1 MTAARFLMPG
11 SLVAGARP
19 IDRLFEQFLG
29 YEAAIREDGT
39 PTYALPLDI
48 LETED
53 AYELHAT
60 VAGVQQDGVEVT
72 FESGMLSIAVKAA
85 PVEVQGTF
93 IRQERPWGNW
103 SRKLELPKE
112 IDPAKIAAQFE
123 NGVLRV
129 RVPKAAKVQPVRIA
143 IGGVGKASSLP
154 KGAVSLS
161 EVKRE
166 QSESTKAPDAGSRG
180 ATEDGRAH
188 LSPPGEMVRFG
199 T

>member
-1 MTAARFLMPG
+1 MMTTTRYLLPG
-11 SLVAGARP
+11 SLAAGARS

-39 PTYALPLDI
+39 PTYALPIDI

-53 AYELHAT
+53 TYELHAT
-60 VAGVQQDGVEVT
+60 VAGVPQDAVEVT
-72 FESGMLSIAVKAA
+72 FESGMLSIVVKAA

-112 IDPAKIAAQFE
+112 IDSTKIAAQFE

-129 RVPKAAKVQPVRIA
+129 SVPKAAKVQPVRIA
-143 IGGVGKASSLP
+143 IGGAGKVSLLP
-154 KGAVSLS
+154 KG
-161 EVKRE
+161 
-166 QSESTKAPDAGSRG
+166 RG
-180 ATEDGRAH
+180 
-188 LSPPGEMVRFG
+188 
-199 T
+199 

>member
-1 MTAARFLMPG
+1 MTTRMLVPG
-11 SLVAGARP
+11 SLVTGARP

-60 VAGVQQDGVEVT
+60 VAGVPHDGVEVT
-72 FESGMLSIAVKAA
+72 FESGMLSIAVKAT
-85 PVEVQGTF
+85 PFEIPGTF

-112 IDPAKIAAQFE
+112 IDPAKIVAQFE
-123 NGVLRV
+123 NGVLIV
-129 RVPKAAKVQPVRIA
+129 RVPKAAKVEPVRIA
-143 IGGVGKASSLP
+143 IGGAGKATPLP
-154 KGAVSLS
+154 KG
-161 EVKRE
+161 
-166 QSESTKAPDAGSRG
+166 RG
-180 ATEDGRAH
+180 
-188 LSPPGEMVRFG
+188 
-199 T
+199 

>member
-1 MTAARFLMPG
+1 MMATARYLLPG

-53 AYELHAT
+53 AYEVHAT
-60 VAGVQQDGVEVT
+60 VAGVPQDGVEVT
-72 FESGMLSIAVKAA
+72 FASGMLSIAVKAA
-85 PVEVQGTF
+85 PVEVLGTF

-112 IDPAKIAAQFE
+112 IDSAKIAAQFE

-129 RVPKAAKVQPVRIA
+129 RVPKAAKVEPVRIA
-143 IGGVGKASSLP
+143 IGGAGKASPLP
-154 KGAVSLS
+154 KG
-161 EVKRE
+161 
-166 QSESTKAPDAGSRG
+166 RG
-180 ATEDGRAH
+180 
-188 LSPPGEMVRFG
+188 
-199 T
+199 

>member
-1 MTAARFLMPG
+1 MTTARFLVPS
-11 SLVAGARP
+11 SLVAGANP

-60 VAGVQQDGVEVT
+60 VAGVPQDSVEVT
-72 FESGMLSIAVKAA
+72 FESGMLSIAVKAV
-85 PVEVQGTF
+85 PFEIQGKF

-112 IDPAKIAAQFE
+112 IDSTKITAQFE

-129 RVPKAAKVQPVRIA
+129 RVPKVAKVEPVRIA
-143 IGGVGKASSLP
+143 IGGAGKASPLP
-154 KGAVSLS
+154 KG
-161 EVKRE
+161 
-166 QSESTKAPDAGSRG
+166 RG
-180 ATEDGRAH
+180 
-188 LSPPGEMVRFG
+188 
-199 T
+199 

>member
-1 MTAARFLMPG
+1 MMTTARYLLPR
-11 SLVAGARP
+11 SLVAGASP

-60 VAGVQQDGVEVT
+60 VAGVPQDGVEVT
-72 FESGMLSIAVKAA
+72 FESGMLSITAKAA
-85 PVEVQGTF
+85 PVEIQGTF

-103 SRKLELPKE
+103 SRKLELPKG
-112 IDPAKIAAQFE
+112 IDSAKIAAQFE

-129 RVPKAAKVQPVRIA
+129 HVPKAAKVEPVRIA
-143 IGGVGKASSLP
+143 IGGTGKASPIP
-154 KGAVSLS
+154 KG
-161 EVKRE
+161 
-166 QSESTKAPDAGSRG
+166 RG
-180 ATEDGRAH
+180 
-188 LSPPGEMVRFG
+188 
-199 T
+199 

>member
-1 MTAARFLMPG
+1 MMTTTHYLFPG
-11 SLVAGARP
+11 SLVAGTRP

-60 VAGVQQDGVEVT
+60 VAGVPKDGVEGT

-103 SRKLELPKE
+103 SRKVELPKE

-129 RVPKAAKVQPVRIA
+129 RVPTAAKAEPVGIA
-143 IGGVGKASSLP
+143 IGVQGTASALP
-154 KGAVSLS
+154 RARRYLL
-161 EVKRE
+161 RRL
-166 QSESTKAPDAGSRG
+166 AGPSRG
-180 ATEDGRAH
+180 PQGTSRDARAH
-188 LSPPGEMVRFG
+188 SVDAM
-199 T
+199 

>member
-1 MTAARFLMPG
+1 MMATRMLVPG

-60 VAGVQQDGVEVT
+60 VAGVPQDGVDVT
-72 FESGMLSIAVKAA
+72 FESGMLSIAVKAV
-85 PVEVQGTF
+85 PFEIQGTF

-112 IDPAKIAAQFE
+112 IDSAKIAAHFE
-123 NGVLRV
+123 NGVLTV
-129 RVPKAAKVQPVRIA
+129 RIPKVAKVEPVRIA
-143 IGGVGKASSLP
+143 IGGANKASPLP
-154 KGAVSLS
+154 KG
-161 EVKRE
+161 
-166 QSESTKAPDAGSRG
+166 RG
-180 ATEDGRAH
+180 
-188 LSPPGEMVRFG
+188 
-199 T
+199 